1 MTVINTNYSTLEEAW
16 GGNFVNK
23 SGKKKKS
30 RYVPDPLCDLY
41 AKKNLKSRKPYG
53 DDGVDDGM
61 YALYNKNAS
70 SRSMLPQV
78 DSVQS
83 VPRAS
88 KYKPI
93 NVDGIEDDVH
103 DAQPIDDDDAYLERY
118 LDEEAVEREAMA
130 SAAASASANASASK
144 RRTLE
149 AYDMYQSRRME
160 ADMDK
165 DKLIDLG
172 LYISSGILMIFT
184 MEQILQLGMR
194 MGASS

>member
-30 RYVPDPLCDLY
+30 RYVQDPLCDLY

-53 DDGVDDGM
+53 DDAIDDGM

-70 SRSMLPQV
+70 SRSMLPQT

-118 LDEEAVEREAMA
+118 LDEEAADAGTAAAAMA
-130 SAAASASANASASK
+130 SSSK
-144 RRTLE
+144 RRAIE
-149 AYDMYQSRRME
+149 AYDVHQSRRME
-160 ADMDK
+160 IEMDK